1 MRSIWGWDCLNIYL
15 QSFKDWS
22 NPSMGLISDRCS
34 AFQTDPLKT
43 SSWLWNS
50 VCAAAIHVMEGGSV
64 TRAMML
70 QLRGCCWTRE
80 IFVVNTSGWLCCDI
94 PVCQSNPASK
104 TPALCNF
111 NLLRNG
117 KASLTDKRG
126 SRSLEGLTGVMEKH
140 LIWGRLCV
148 SVVCVS

>member
-1 MRSIWGWDCLNIYL
+1 MEVIQARVSSVTGALRFKQTPAGFET
-15 QSFKDWS
+15 QSAR
-22 NPSMGLISDRCS
+22 P
-34 AFQTDPLKT
+34 QYVT
-43 SSWLWNS
+43 
-50 VCAAAIHVMEGGSV
+50 EGGSV

-70 QLRGCCWTRE
+70 QWRGCCWTRE

-94 PVCQSNPASK
+94 PVCQPNPASK
-104 TPALCNF
+104 TPVLCNF

-140 LIWGRLCV
+140 LV
-148 SVVCVS
+148 